1 MASLMEELLDTLEK
15 ENAEYEDLLALS
27 MKKTPVI
34 VSADL
39 EQLQQITDEE
49 QEIVSRINRLD
60 RVREDCMKQIA
71 GVINKDVNELTL
83 GMVVDIFKRKPVEH
97 KKLADVYDRL
107 KDTVSQMARI
117 NNRNRELIQ
126 NSLELVQFDMNMLQ
140 AMKTAPET
148 ANYTKTAYNSGDIMG
163 AGTGRFDAKQ

>member
-1 MASLMEELLDTLEK
+1 MASLMEDLLDTLEK
-15 ENAEYEDLLALS
+15 ENAEYEKLLALS

-49 QEIVSRINRLD
+49 QEIVSSINRLD

-71 GVINKDVNELTL
+71 GVINKDVKELTL
-83 GMVVDIFKRKPVEH
+83 GMVVDIFQKRPAEH

-107 KDTVSQMARI
+107 KSTVYQMKRV
-117 NNRNRELIQ
+117 NEQNRELIQ
-126 NSLELVQFDMNMLQ
+126 SSLELVQFDMNILQ
-140 AMKTAPET
+140 SMKAAPET
-148 ANYTKTAYNSGDIMG
+148 ANYTRNAYSSGDMMG
-163 AGTGRFDAKQ
+163 TATGKFDAKQ

>member
-1 MASLMEELLDTLEK
+1 MASLMEESLDTLEK
-15 ENAEYEDLLALS
+15 ENAEYENLLALS

-117 NNRNRELIQ
+117 NNRNRALIQ

>member
-15 ENAEYEDLLALS
+15 ENAEYENLLALS

-163 AGTGRFDAKQ
+163 AGNGRFDAKQ

>member
-1 MASLMEELLDTLEK
+1 MASLMEDLLDTLEK
-15 ENAEYEDLLALS
+15 ENAEYEKLLALS

-49 QEIVSRINRLD
+49 QEIVSSINRLD
-60 RVREDCMKQIA
+60 KVRNDCMKQIA

-83 GMVVDIFKRKPVEH
+83 GMVVDIFKKRPAEH

-107 KDTVSQMARI
+107 KSTVHQMKQI
-117 NNRNRELIQ
+117 NEQNRELIQ
-126 NSLELVQFDMNMLQ
+126 SSLEMVQFDLNVLQ
-140 AMKTAPET
+140 AVKAAPET
-148 ANYTKTAYNSGDIMG
+148 ANYTKNAYNSGDIMG
-163 AGTGRFDAKQ
+163 TGAGSFDAKQ

>member
-1 MASLMEELLDTLEK
+1 MASLMEDLLNTLEQ
-15 ENAEYEDLLALS
+15 ENAEYEQLLALS
-27 MKKTPVI
+27 LKKTPVI

-49 QEIVSRINRLD
+49 QEIVSSINRLD

-83 GMVVDIFKRKPVEH
+83 GMVVDIFKKRPEEH

-107 KDTVSQMARI
+107 KNTVAQMKRA
-117 NNRNRELIQ
+117 NEQNRQLLQ
-126 NSLELVQFDMNMLQ
+126 SSLELVQFDMNMLQ

-148 ANYTKTAYNSGDIMG
+148 ANYNRNAYSSGDVMG
-163 AGTGRFDAKQ
+163 TGAGRFDAKQ

>member
-15 ENAEYEDLLALS
+15 ENAEYENLLALS

-60 RVREDCMKQIA
+60 RIREDCMKQIA

>member
-15 ENAEYEDLLALS
+15 ENEEYERLLELS

-34 VSADL
+34 ISANL

-60 RVREDCMKQIA
+60 RVRVDCMKQIA

-83 GMVVDIFKRKPVEH
+83 GMVVDIFKKRPVEH
-97 KKLADVYDRL
+97 KKLADAYDKL
-107 KDTVSQMARI
+107 KNTLAQMKRA
-117 NNRNRELIQ
+117 NEQNRELIQ
-126 NSLELVQFDMNMLQ
+126 SSLELVQFDMNMLQ
-140 AMKTAPET
+140 AMKAAPET
-148 ANYTKTAYNSGDIMG
+148 ANYAKNAYSTGDVIGTA
-163 AGTGRFDAKQ
+163 AGRFDAKQ